1 MTGYNRLEYKFASL
15 ARCVRVSQLAGD
27 GFIERYYPNRVKR
40 QFGLAQ
46 DLPDYNKSLE
56 GFKLYMPSRLARGY
70 VTVRYRD
77 WWVKSVS
84 ELMRCEEMRKET
96 TETLNGR
103 NRLNDD
109 DVDASPK
116 VLPLSQVV
124 QNLEEGFVS
133 ESRIS
138 TTVKPR
144 NI

>member
-1 MTGYNRLEYKFASL
+1 MRLRFDDFEWRPYTKPLKNWNPLQVYIEEDKWVTGDKFASF

-27 GFIERYYPNRVKR
+27 GFIERYYPNRMKR

-84 ELMRCEEMRKET
+84 ELMRCEEMHKEQ
-96 TETLNGR
+96 LK
-103 NRLNDD
+103 L
-109 DVDASPK
+109 
-116 VLPLSQVV
+116 
-124 QNLEEGFVS
+124 
-133 ESRIS
+133 
-138 TTVKPR
+138 
-144 NI
+144 